1 MITVSSQA
9 SLLSRAGFATSG
21 GRFKD
26 FEMSRPFK
34 IKQSVFIALFDMA
47 QTAVAPSVAI
57 GVLYAALLAF
67 GGVFDPAS
75 PTLIIMALLSWLLFR
90 PGQKRGS
97 ALIPALVAVIA
108 NVVLRWSLLLSFLW
122 LIAKLDL
129 EPSPAVYGESV
140 RVTWSVATPLV
151 ILLASHALQT
161 LRYQFLIGATH
172 TRSAVIAGYGAG
184 GLKLARRLKRDQSM
198 RLEVAGF
205 FDDRSGSLRGTEPD
219 VKILGSLSDLG
230 AYVKQHRTDLIFVA
244 LPNREV
250 QGVTELLDDLRDTTA
265 SIYYVPDSLEF
276 DHIQPR
282 SEQVQGIPVV
292 AMSESPL
299 YGFSG
304 VNKRLTDFSL
314 ALFVLVMLQP
324 LLLLVAATVKLC
336 FGGPVFYRERRYGL
350 DGREITVYKFRTAT
364 EGGQAMTPRQH
375 RVGEFLRHLSLD
387 ALPMLFNVLQ
397 GKLSLVGP
405 QPHLIGH
412 SEEYRKL
419 VKGYMVRHKMLPGI
433 TGLAQVN
440 RRRSVA
446 RPHDLEANVE
456 FDLNYLRHWSPL
468 LDLKIMLLT
477 VVNLFRMDSA
487 AR

>member
-1 MITVSSQA
+1 VITVSSQA
-9 SLLSRAGFATSG
+9 SLASRAGFATSG

-34 IKQSVFIALFDMA
+34 IKQSVLIALFDAA
-47 QTAVAPSVAI
+47 QTALAPGVAV

-67 GGVFDPAS
+67 GGAFDLAS

-90 PGQKRGS
+90 PSQKRGS
-97 ALIPALVAVIA
+97 ALIPALVSVIA

-122 LIAKLDL
+122 MIGKLDL
-129 EPSPAVYGESV
+129 ASADVYGENV

-151 ILLASHALQT
+151 LLLASFALQT
-161 LRYQFLIGATH
+161 LRYRFLTRATH
-172 TRSAVIAGYGAG
+172 TRSAVIAGYGSA
-184 GLKLARRLKRDQSM
+184 GLKLARRLKRDRSM

-205 FDDRSGSLRGTEPD
+205 FDDRSDSLHGIEPD
-219 VKILGSLSDLG
+219 VNILGSLSDLG

-250 QGVTELLDDLRDTTA
+250 QGVTELLDDLLDTTA

-276 DHIQPR
+276 DHIQAR

-304 VNKRLTDFSL
+304 VNKRLTDLSL
-314 ALFVLVMLQP
+314 ALFVLAMLQP
-324 LLLLVAATVKLC
+324 LFLLVAATVKLC
-336 FGGPVFYRERRYGL
+336 FAGPVFYRERRYGL
-350 DGREITVYKFRTAT
+350 DGREITVYKFRTAPAN
-364 EGGQAMTPRQH
+364 GQAVTPRQR
-375 RVGEFLRHLSLD
+375 RVGEILRHMSLD

-405 QPHLIGH
+405 QPHLVGH

-440 RRRSVA
+440 RRRAAA
-446 RPHDLEANVE
+446 RPQDLQTNVD

-468 LDLKIMLLT
+468 LDLKIMALT
-477 VVNLFRMDSA
+477 VLNLFRTDTA
-487 AR
+487 H

>member
-9 SLLSRAGFATSG
+9 SLASRAGFATSG

-47 QTAVAPSVAI
+47 QTAVAPCVAI

-75 PTLIIMALLSWLLFR
+75 PTLIIMVLLSWLLFR
-90 PGQKRGS
+90 PSHKRGS
-97 ALIPALVAVIA
+97 ALIPALVAVVA

-122 LIAKLDL
+122 LIAKMDL
-129 EPSPAVYGESV
+129 EPSPEVYGESV

-151 ILLASHALQT
+151 ILLASYALQT
-161 LRYQFLIGATH
+161 LRYRFLIRATH

-184 GLKLARRLKRDQSM
+184 GLKLARRLKRDRSM
-198 RLEVAGF
+198 RLEVSGF
-205 FDDRSGSLRGTEPD
+205 FDDRSGSLRGIESD

-230 AYVKQHRTDLIFVA
+230 AYVKHHRIDLIFVA

-292 AMSESPL
+292 AMSDSPL

-314 ALFVLVMLQP
+314 ALFVLGMLQP
-324 LLLLVAATVKLC
+324 LLLLVAVTVKLS
-336 FGGPVFYRERRYGL
+336 FGGPIFYRERRHGL
-350 DGREITVYKFRTAT
+350 DGREITVYKFRTV
-364 EGGQAMTPRQH
+364 GQAMTPRQH
-375 RVGEFLRHLSLD
+375 RIGKLLRHLSLD

-446 RPHDLEANVE
+446 RPHDLQANVE

-477 VVNLFRMDSA
+477 VVNLFRIDTA

>member
-1 MITVSSQA
+1 VITVSSQA
-9 SLLSRAGFATSG
+9 SLASRAGFATSG

-47 QTAVAPSVAI
+47 QTAVAPCVAI

-75 PTLIIMALLSWLLFR
+75 PTLIIMVLLSWLLFR
-90 PGQKRGS
+90 PSHKRGS
-97 ALIPALVAVIA
+97 ALIPALVAVVA

-122 LIAKLDL
+122 LIAKMDL
-129 EPSPAVYGESV
+129 EPSPEVYGESV

-151 ILLASHALQT
+151 ILLASYALQT
-161 LRYQFLIGATH
+161 LRYRFLIRATH

-184 GLKLARRLKRDQSM
+184 GLKLARRLKRDRSM
-198 RLEVAGF
+198 RLEVSGF
-205 FDDRSGSLRGTEPD
+205 FDDRSGSLRGIESD

-230 AYVKQHRTDLIFVA
+230 AYVKHHRIDLIFVA

-324 LLLLVAATVKLC
+324 LLLLVAVTVKLS
-336 FGGPVFYRERRYGL
+336 FGGPIFYRERRHGL
-350 DGREITVYKFRTAT
+350 DGREITVYKFRTV
-364 EGGQAMTPRQH
+364 GQAMTPRQH
-375 RVGEFLRHLSLD
+375 RIGKLLRHLSLD

-446 RPHDLEANVE
+446 RPHDLQANVE

-477 VVNLFRMDSA
+477 VVNLFRIDTA

>member
-9 SLLSRAGFATSG
+9 SLVSRAGFATSG

-34 IKQSVFIALFDMA
+34 IKQSVLIAIFDVA
-47 QTAVAPSVAI
+47 QAALAPGVSV
-57 GVLYAALLAF
+57 GVMYAALLAF

-75 PTLIIMALLSWLLFR
+75 PTLIVMALLSWLLFR
-90 PGQKRGS
+90 PGQKRSS
-97 ALIPALVAVIA
+97 ALIPALVSVIA
-108 NVVLRWSLLLSFLW
+108 NVLLRWSLLLAFLW
-122 LIAKLDL
+122 IIGKLDL
-129 EPSPAVYGESV
+129 ASSPEIYGENV
-140 RVTWSVATPLV
+140 RLTWSVATPLV
-151 ILLASHALQT
+151 LLLASFALQT
-161 LRYQFLIGATH
+161 LRYRFLIRATH
-172 TRSAVIAGYGAG
+172 TRSAVIAGYGSA
-184 GLKLARRLKRDQSM
+184 GLKLARRLNRDRSM
-198 RLEVAGF
+198 RLDVAGF
-205 FDDRSGSLRGTEPD
+205 FDDRSGSLHGLEPD
-219 VKILGSLSDLG
+219 VNILGSLSELG

-250 QGVTELLDDLRDTTA
+250 QGVTDLLDDLRDTTA

-276 DHIQPR
+276 DHIQAR

-304 VNKRLTDFSL
+304 LNKRLTDLSL
-314 ALFVLVMLQP
+314 ALFMLVMLQP

-336 FGGPVFYRERRYGL
+336 FAGPVLYRERRYGL
-350 DGREITVYKFRTAT
+350 DGREITVYKFRTAPAK
-364 EGGQAMTPRQH
+364 GLALTPRRR
-375 RVGEFLRHLSLD
+375 RVGELLRYMSLD
-387 ALPMLFNVLQ
+387 ALPMLFNVVQ

-433 TGLAQVN
+433 TGLAQIN
-440 RRRSVA
+440 RRRAVA
-446 RPHDLEANVE
+446 KPQDLQANVE

-468 LDLKIMLLT
+468 LDLKIMALT

>member
-9 SLLSRAGFATSG
+9 SLSSRAGFATSG

-34 IKQSVFIALFDMA
+34 IKQSVFIAIFDVA
-47 QTAVAPSVAI
+47 QTAVAPCVAI

-75 PTLIIMALLSWLLFR
+75 PTLIIMALLSWLSFR
-90 PGQKRGS
+90 PSQKRGS

-122 LIAKLDL
+122 IIAKLDI
-129 EPSPAVYGESV
+129 EPSWETYGPSV

-151 ILLASHALQT
+151 ILLASYALQT
-161 LRYQFLIGATH
+161 LRYRFLIGATH
-172 TRSAVIAGYGAG
+172 SRSAVIAGYGAG
-184 GLKLARRLKRDQSM
+184 GLKLARCLNRDRSM

-205 FDDRSGSLRGTEPD
+205 FDDRSASLRGIESD
-219 VKILGSLSDLG
+219 VRILGSLSDLG
-230 AYVKQHRTDLIFVA
+230 AYVRQHRTDLIFVA

-299 YGFSG
+299 YGFGG

-336 FGGPVFYRERRYGL
+336 FGGPIFYRERRYGL
-350 DGREITVYKFRTAT
+350 GGREITVYKFRTV
-364 EGGQAMTPRQH
+364 GQTMTRRQH
-375 RVGEFLRHLSLD
+375 RIGEFLRRLSLD

-405 QPHLIGH
+405 QPHLVGH
-412 SEEYRKL
+412 SEEYRKR

-440 RRRSVA
+440 RRRAVA
-446 RPHDLEANVE
+446 RPHDLQANVE

-477 VVNLFRMDSA
+477 VVNLFRMDFA